1 MFNLLSLANQLQEKY
16 HSLIKE
22 AYIRKTPS
30 GKWKVLSE
38 KGKTLG
44 EYKTKDEAV
53 KRLRQIEYFKHHPKK
68 KSASIEDNAIDLSHL
83 KELSYSGIMRELR
96 KQCSDEVVR
105 EFLHLYK
112 TIFDAIVANGEE
124 NPGDKA
130 MPAAILMFSK
140 THSLKLKHEDQK
152 NA

>member
-1 MFNLLSLANQLQEKY
+1 MAISYEERYLEQSFSTLTKV
-16 HSLIKE
+16 

-44 EYKTKDEAV
+44 EYDTKAEAV

-68 KSASIEDNAIDLSHL
+68 KSASIQDGSIDLSSL
-83 KELSYSGIMRELR
+83 KELSYSAIMRELR
-96 KQCSDEVVR
+96 KQCSQEVVQ

-112 TIFDAIVANGEE
+112 TIFDAIVANGED

-130 MPAAILMFSK
+130 MPATILMFGK
-140 THSLKLKHEDQK
+140 MHPLKLKHQD
-152 NA
+152 A